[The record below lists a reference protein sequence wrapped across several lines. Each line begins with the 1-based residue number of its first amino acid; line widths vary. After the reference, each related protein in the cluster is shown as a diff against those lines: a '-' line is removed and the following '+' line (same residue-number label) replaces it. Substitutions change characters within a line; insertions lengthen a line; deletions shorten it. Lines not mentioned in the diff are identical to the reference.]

1 MGLSDINSINII
13 SYVVGATTPL
23 HGSFL
28 GKFAM
33 GRDSHKV
40 FWVGALVDT
49 QSARYGKRPKLV
61 SIQFS
66 FSCLFLC

>member
-1 MGLSDINSINII
+1 MGLSDTAANKINII
-13 SYVVGATTPL
+13 TYVVGATTSL

-40 FWVGALVDT
+40 F
-49 QSARYGKRPKLV
+49 
-61 SIQFS
+61 
-66 FSCLFLC
+66 